1 MSDGKNLDE
10 LINSLGSNDDDDN
23 FDTLGVDDSSDDDSG
38 NPNLANVDRFQ
49 NALEG
54 FSLPKVP
61 DYNVAKEL
69 NYRVNA
75 QENILI
81 DHEDVQA
88 INTTINSLRVAMF
101 KIADWIVLAERREKT
116 IKTNYERKLRRE
128 YLTST
133 EKTDARRKEYAAL
146 MCEEEE
152 NDLVYIQQVK
162 AELIRYSRLLDT
174 EFSTMNTLS
183 NNMRQQLKHVY

>member
-10 LINSLGSNDDDDN
+10 LIDSLG
-23 FDTLGVDDSSDDDSG
+23 TDDSDDLNTSSVDSSVEGDSG
-38 NPNLANVDRFQ
+38 NPNLADADRFQ
-49 NALEG
+49 NALDG

-61 DYNVAKEL
+61 DYDVADEL

-75 QENILI
+75 QENMLI

-101 KIADWIVLAERREKT
+101 KVSQWIVVAERREKT
-116 IKTNYERKLRRE
+116 IKSAYDRKLRRE

-133 EKTDARRKEYAAL
+133 EKTDARKKEYAAL
-146 MCEEEE
+146 MSEEEE
-152 NDLVYIQQVK
+152 NELVYIQQVK
-162 AELIRYSRLLDT
+162 SELIRYSRLLDT
-174 EFSTMNTLS
+174 EMSTMNTLS
-183 NNMRQQLKHVY
+183 NNMRQQMKHVY